1 MKTLAMSAV
10 LLIAL
15 GVSACSKDQAENT
28 APVENTTTQETEV
41 VVDPSV
47 ANEEVQPLDAAP
59 LEDAETATSEAVTQ

>member
-10 LLIAL
+10 LLLAL

-47 ANEEVQPLDAAP
+47 AKEEVQPLDAAP
-59 LEDAETATSEAVTQ
+59 LEDAETAASEAVTQ